1 MPRSYSASQVLSWS
15 KTGRPAPGAETPFLF
30 SQDQLDALANNVTLD
45 ARGMAED
52 AVVEALQEQ
61 VILSL
66 RETIA
71 KESAR
76 SGGIPPI
83 PTVVIDGVEGAP
95 LTSIK
100 PNSLIVIVWNYMP
113 EVCAKTFIALQQRAP
128 RREGKYV
135 QGLLTY
141 IDRQPGELSA
151 ITANTQEVRFVAS
164 VPYARRLE
172 VGKDSEGRPWV
183 KVVAPHIVEETAIVA
198 KRMFADLALI
208 SYEYVDLENP
218 WQLSKAGMHARHFEG
233 GKWRVSSTP
242 RTKRGQLETTV
253 RYPAILIRPLE

>member
-1 MPRSYSASQVLSWS
+1 MARSYSAREVLSWQ
-15 KTGRPAPGAETPFLF
+15 KAGRPVPGAQVPFLF
-30 SQDQLDALANNVTLD
+30 SQDQLDALANDITIN
-45 ARGMAED
+45 ARGLAED
-52 AVVEALQEQ
+52 AVVEALQQQTITE
-61 VILSL
+61 L
-66 RETIA
+66 REVSA

-76 SGGIPPI
+76 AGGIPPI
-83 PTVVIDGVEGAP
+83 PTLVIDGVEGAP

-100 PNSLIVIVWNYMP
+100 PNSQIVILWNYMP
-113 EVCAKTFIALQQRAP
+113 EVCFKTYLALSQRAP
-128 RREGKYV
+128 RREGKYIE
-135 QGLLTY
+135 GLLIY

-242 RTKRGQLETTV
+242 RTRRGQLETTV